1 MAFRLAPWRKRDQLE
16 RKHDGDP
23 FMELQRE
30 MNRLFQEFNSGFD
43 MAPLAGGGEA
53 EIGTWMPRVNVSE
66 NEKEVVVSAELPG
79 MEQKDIDV
87 SLTRNTLTIK
97 GEKKSETEEKDKN
110 VFRRERVY
118 GTFLRELEL
127 PIDVEPDKVDA
138 EFKNGVL
145 TVKLPKSKATQQE
158 VKKIAVKS

>member
-1 MAFRLAPWRKRDQLE
+1 MA
-16 RKHDGDP
+16 
-23 FMELQRE
+23 LQRE

-43 MAPLAGGGEA
+43 MAPWGGGEGA
-53 EIGTWMPRVNVSE
+53 MGTWMPRVNVSE

-127 PIDVEPDKVDA
+127 PTDVEPDKVDA

-145 TVKLPKSKATQQE
+145 TVKLPKSKAAQQE